1 MESLLVEFINTLEHP
16 LKNLQ
21 EESGLSVGFSRL
33 TISQAQYLDAIH
45 TLGQPTITEL
55 ATRLNFAKAS
65 VTTGINKLAA
75 LGYVVKAQSTEDKR
89 VVRVQL
95 TSAGEE
101 LVTAKYQA
109 LQEYVAFIGSALT
122 EEENLQFQEILAKLV
137 RLFKQ

>member
-1 MESLLVEFINTLEHP
+1 METLLIEFINTLEHS
-16 LKNLQ
+16 LKNIQ
-21 EESGLSVGFSRL
+21 EQSGLSAGFSRL

-55 ATRLNFAKAS
+55 ATHLNFAKAS
-65 VTTGINKLAA
+65 VTTGINKLVA
-75 LGYVVKAQSTEDKR
+75 LGYVLKNQSNEDKR

-101 LVTAKYQA
+101 LVNAKFHA

-122 EEENLQFQEILAKLV
+122 EEENIQFQAILAKLV

>member
-1 MESLLVEFINTLEHP
+1 METLLIEFINTLEHS
-16 LKNLQ
+16 LKNIQ
-21 EESGLSVGFSRL
+21 EQSGLSAGFSRL

-65 VTTGINKLAA
+65 VTTGINKLVA
-75 LGYVVKAQSTEDKR
+75 LGYVLKNQSNEDKR

-101 LVTAKYQA
+101 LVNAKLHA

-122 EEENLQFQEILAKLV
+122 EEENIQFQAILSKLV

>member
-1 MESLLVEFINTLEHP
+1 METLLIEFIHTLEHAF
-16 LKNLQ
+16 KNIQ
-21 EESGLSVGFSRL
+21 EQSGLRAGFSRL

-55 ATRLNFAKAS
+55 ATHLNFAKAS
-65 VTTGINKLAA
+65 VTAGINKLVT
-75 LGYVVKAQSTEDKR
+75 LGYVVKNQSAEDKR
-89 VVRVQL
+89 VYRVQL
-95 TSAGEE
+95 TSAGVE

-122 EEENLQFQEILAKLV
+122 EEESRQFEAALEKLV

>member
-1 MESLLVEFINTLEHP
+1 MESLLVEFINTLEHS